1 MQLKQVIIAKRDTY
15 RISKLY
21 VNGEYFCDV
30 LEDTDRGLKQSMPL
44 SEIQKLKVPG
54 KTAIPTG
61 KYSITI
67 DVVSPKFSKYKQYEF
82 CKGKLPRLI
91 NVPGYEGVLIHI
103 GNTPADTDGCLLV
116 GTNKIKGQV
125 TNSTETF
132 KRLYIEMI
140 KANQNGE
147 DITIEIS

>member
-30 LEDTDRGLKQSMPL
+30 LEDTDRGLKQSMSL
-44 SEIQKLKVPG
+44 DEIKRIKIAG

-82 CKGKLPRLI
+82 CKGKLPRLL

-140 KANQNGE
+140 KADQKGE
-147 DITIEIS
+147 DITIEIG

>member
-67 DVVSPKFSKYKQYEF
+67 DMVSPKFSKYKQYEF